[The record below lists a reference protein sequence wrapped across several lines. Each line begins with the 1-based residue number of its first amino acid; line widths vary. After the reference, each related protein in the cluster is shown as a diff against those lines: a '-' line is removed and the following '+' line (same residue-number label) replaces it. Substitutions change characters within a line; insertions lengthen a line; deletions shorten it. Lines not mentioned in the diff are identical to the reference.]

1 MDTECV
7 CLDLRDFLRASKKAF
22 LFFVFFIFS
31 FSINYSSAEN
41 FEATGAGEIVDSS
54 KFGGL
59 TQEEFEK
66 LKQMQGAYSKSIQ
79 ENYQK
84 FIDGAKQTS
93 EGGSGRYSGF
103 GEAHVGVNGISPH
116 AYDKAEKENVKAA
129 LGSDRLNPSE
139 IIKKN
144 KEITDTY
151 CEQITNGNDK
161 GKCRNKFS
169 GEIQIK
175 NHSISAAIYDAG
187 AAHGDKD
194 DAHRVYGVK
203 ESVRDASKAFGG
215 QYGDQIIKDATK
227 AGHTTD
233 LEMLRIA
240 QGQLEQQKYV
250 HTAAMAYALKGAR
263 LSGDP
268 SSADEFKQL
277 ALNVYSKNKGNILK
291 AEDEIKKQLSERIAE
306 HKVLGATG
314 FCDSGPDIG
323 NLMGNGATCAPPVSG
338 TSPTQMPIS
347 DLAKAVLRKLGES
360 NPDAD
365 VIARMEDKINEK
377 LGIQPNSGPNQKSLE
392 DIYPLITIS
401 DLSGVLED
409 QSMKALYSSV
419 KPTSNQT
426 KKMDEYLTRLPKCLE
441 FNVFCFSSGTND
453 ARNADGTKSY
463 AGLKLDNDTPQ
474 RPIEFQVITGDPGNY
489 FHDTRELL
497 YSNSAY
503 AASRPLSE
511 AMKNIRND
519 DFNEHTDSKLRS
531 GYNRNK
537 DDLKPYEQFDKS
549 YKEAMATANAIRNY
563 DSEVIK
569 RYKEAGATKADLDS
583 LKPIYNTDDFD
594 PTKRTQ
600 QQLFGAGNLKVNA
613 STAAWRVNPN
623 AALLDPNARNP
634 AASNTQGNSRA
645 IPSAKKPRMN

>member
-1 MDTECV
+1 MDTGCG
-7 CLDLRDFLRASKKAF
+7 CLDLGALKKTF
-22 LFFVFFIFS
+22 IFFIFS
-31 FSINYSSAEN
+31 FSVNYSSAES
-41 FEATGAGEIVDSS
+41 FGATGAGEIVDAS

-66 LKQMQGAYSKSIQ
+66 LKKMQGAYSKSIQ

-116 AYDKAEKENVKAA
+116 ASDKAEKENVKAT
-129 LGSDRLNPSE
+129 LGSDSLNPSE

-144 KEITDTY
+144 KEITDSY
-151 CEQITNGNDK
+151 CEQITSGNDK

-169 GEIQIK
+169 GEIQNK

-187 AAHGDKD
+187 SAHGNDPN
-194 DAHRVYGVK
+194 DAHRVYGIT
-203 ESVRDASKAFGG
+203 ESVRDANKKFGE
-215 QYGDQIIKDATK
+215 QYGDRIIKDATK

-250 HTAAMAYALKGAR
+250 ITASMAYALKGAR
-263 LSGDP
+263 LSGY
-268 SSADEFKQL
+268 SSSGDEFKQL
-277 ALNVYSKNKGNILK
+277 ALNVYANNKGDITK
-291 AEDEIKKQLSERIAE
+291 AEAEIKTQLSQRIAE
-306 HKVLGATG
+306 HKVLGSSR

-323 NLMGNGATCAPPVSG
+323 KLKGDGVNCPP
-338 TSPTQMPIS
+338 SPPGVPSNSMLIPN
-347 DLAKAVLRKLGES
+347 LAKEVLKSLGES

-365 VIARMEDKINEK
+365 VVARMEAKLNEK
-377 LGIQPNSGPNQKSLE
+377 FPPNKSGPARQETLE
-392 DIYPLITIS
+392 TIFSDLKLS
-401 DLSGVLED
+401 DLSGILED
-409 QSMKALYSSV
+409 ETMKGLYASV
-419 KPTSNQT
+419 KPDSDQK
-426 KKMDEYLTRLPKCLE
+426 KKMDEYIKRLKDNCLE

-463 AGLKLDNDTPQ
+463 AGLQLDNDTPPK
-474 RPIEFQVITGDPGNY
+474 PIEFQEIKGDPGNY

-511 AMKNIRND
+511 ARGIVKNA

-537 DDLKPYEQFDKS
+537 YDLKPYEEFDKS
-549 YKEAMATANAIRNY
+549 YNEAMATANAIRNY

-613 STAAWRVNPN
+613 TTAAWRVNPN
-623 AALLDPNARNP
+623 AASVDPNVRNP
-634 AASNTQGNSRA
+634 TASNTQASSRA

>member
-1 MDTECV
+1 MDTESV

-31 FSINYSSAEN
+31 FFVNYSSAEN
-41 FEATGAGEIVDSS
+41 FEATGAGEIVDAS

-66 LKQMQGAYSKSIQ
+66 LKKMQGAYSKTIQ

-116 AYDKAEKENVKAA
+116 AYDKAEKENIKAA
-129 LGSDRLNPSE
+129 LGSDSLNPSE

-144 KEITDTY
+144 KEITDSY
-151 CEQITNGNDK
+151 CVKIPNDPQGRCK
-161 GKCRNKFS
+161 NKFS

-250 HTAAMAYALKGAR
+250 HTAATAYALKGAR
-263 LSGDP
+263 LSGY
-268 SSADEFKQL
+268 SSSASASASADEFKQL
-277 ALNVYSKNKGNILK
+277 ALNVYAKNKGDITK
-291 AEDEIKKQLSERIAE
+291 AEAEIKTELSQRIAK
-306 HKVLGATG
+306 HRVLGSTG

-323 NLMGNGATCAPPVSG
+323 NLKGDGVNCAP
-338 TSPTQMPIS
+338 SPPGAPSNSMPIPN
-347 DLAKAVLRKLGES
+347 LAKEVLKRLGES

-365 VIARMEDKINEK
+365 VVARMEAKLNKDFLPRQNEN
-377 LGIQPNSGPNQKSLE
+377 PVTRSLE
-392 DIYPLITIS
+392 DVFDRLKLK
-401 DLSGVLED
+401 DLSGILED
-409 QSMKALYSSV
+409 ETMKRLYASV
-419 KPTSNQT
+419 KPVESEK
-426 KKMDEYLTRLPKCLE
+426 KKMDEYLKSLPDCLD
-441 FNVFCFSSGTND
+441 FNTTCYSGYTESGKTDGLQKDASGTAILFQKVKD
-453 ARNADGTKSY
+453 AG
-463 AGLKLDNDTPQ
+463 P
-474 RPIEFQVITGDPGNY
+474 Y
-489 FHDTRELL
+489 FYDTREFM
-497 YSNSAY
+497 YSNFAY

-511 AMKNIRND
+511 AKGNVGNI
-519 DFNEHTDSKLRS
+519 DFSKETDSKLKS
-531 GYNRNK
+531 GYNRSE

-549 YKEAMATANAIRNY
+549 YKEAMASAKAIRNY
-563 DSEVIK
+563 DSEVKK

-600 QQLFGAGNLKVNA
+600 QELFGAGNLKVNA
-613 STAAWRVNPN
+613 TTAAWRLNPN
-623 AALLDPNARNP
+623 AALVDPNARNP
-634 AASNTQGNSRA
+634 AASNTQASSRA
-645 IPSAKKPRMN
+645 IPSTKKPRMN